1 MRFIAVFV
9 FLIAVALA
17 VGWFTYQNLDSFAQ
31 GQVMRIFGAI
41 AAVLVAILVAF
52 AVTVI
57 RYRIPKADIAL
68 VRTGGAREKIRI
80 TGGLWVNTIIH
91 EIKEISL
98 NTIRIEVIREGPEA
112 LITYDFNR
120 GDVEVVFYLKVE
132 PVESAI
138 LRAAQALGDKS
149 MTPETVRELIEPKLE
164 GALRSVAAES
174 EIQNL
179 LQKRQEFADKVQAA
193 CGEDL
198 ETQNGLTLETVS
210 IIRVDQTPVET
221 LDPENRFDAVGIRE
235 ITEIT
240 ADQEREKARIVW
252 EKEVAIVRI
261 EVDAR
266 IQQLDAE
273 QEQEWAQSD
282 QQRNIALVAAERQA
296 ETLKFQYEMDQGVQE
311 REYEMKQEVEKARI
325 AQEQAVQEREIEM
338 NRDVEVARVQQEQIV
353 AEREIEKNLIVETQQ
368 IEQSKVVQLAEIEQ
382 HLAVQMQK
390 IEQEQQLAVRDIEK
404 QLTIEKARIAQE
416 EAVSLRDIERDLLV
430 QTERLGQEQQVQ
442 QREIE
447 KNLVVETAQIDQL
460 RQVELAEIA
469 KILAVEV
476 TRIAQEQQ
484 VETREIEK
492 ELFVEKARIAQEEG
506 VSLRDIERDLLVQTE
521 RLGQEQQV
529 QQREIE
535 KNLVVETAQIDQ
547 LRQVELAEIAKILA
561 VEVTR
566 IAQEQQVETREI
578 EKELFVEK
586 ARIAQEEGVS
596 LRDIERDLLV
606 QTERLGQEQQVQQR
620 EIEKNLVVETSQ
632 IDQVRQV
639 ELAEIA
645 RTLNV
650 EQSRI
655 NQELRVTLSD
665 EDRNIE
671 VAQKQQVTALAEKE
685 QLLAE
690 AERMGAEVSV
700 TATEQVKEA
709 EWQREVA
716 IIGAEAQAQPI
727 ERLADA
733 VLAEARAKA
742 QGEMAEYEARNVA
755 EQRVLVQE
763 AILELIEEAPEI
775 IEQMVKPVEKIDSI
789 KILDMGNTDGQGGIN
804 RNNMGKL
811 ANALLDTG
819 VISPMLKELFN
830 FADVDAQQITDKI
843 AEYLADLVN
852 RPNAS

>member
-1 MRFIAVFV
+1 MRFIAAIV
-9 FLIAVALA
+9 FLIAVAIA
-17 VGWFTYQNLDSFAQ
+17 VGWFAYQNLDRFGQNQVIRWLTVILFVLFASLAT
-31 GQVMRIFGAI
+31 F
-41 AAVLVAILVAF
+41 AA
-52 AVTVI
+52 TVI

-98 NTIRIEVIREGPEA
+98 NTMRIEVIREGPEA

-132 PVESAI
+132 PEETDI

-174 EIQNL
+174 DIQDL
-179 LQKRQEFADKVQAA
+179 LQKRQEFADKVQSA

-221 LDPENRFDAVGIRE
+221 LDAENRFDAVGIRE

-240 ADQEREKARIVW
+240 AEQEREKERIVQ
-252 EKEVAIVRI
+252 EKEVAIVQI

-266 IQQLDAE
+266 IQKLEAE
-273 QEQEWAQSD
+273 QQQAWAESD
-282 QQRNIALVAAERQA
+282 QQKNIAIYAAEREA
-296 ETLKFQYEMDQGVQE
+296 ETLKFQFEMEQGVQE
-311 REYEMKQEVEKARI
+311 REYEMKQEVERARI
-325 AQEQAVQEREIEM
+325 RQEQVIQEREIEM
-338 NRDVEVARVQQEQIV
+338 NRDIEVARVQQEQIV

-382 HLAVQMQK
+382 HLVVQMQR
-390 IEQEQQLAVRDIEK
+390 IAQEQAIAVREIEK
-404 QLTIEKARIAQE
+404 VLTVEKARIAQE
-416 EAVSLRDIERDLLV
+416 EGVALRGIERDLTVQTAQLGMEQQVQQREIEKNLVVETAQIDQMRQVELAEVAKTLTVEIARIAQEQQVETRDIEKQLAVERARIAQEEGVSLRDIARDLTV
-430 QTERLGQEQQVQ
+430 QTERFSQEQQVQ

-447 KNLVVETAQIDQL
+447 KNLVVETAQIDQI
-460 RQVELAEIA
+460 RQVSLAEIA
-469 KILAVEV
+469 K
-476 TRIAQEQQ
+476 
-484 VETREIEK
+484 
-492 ELFVEKARIAQEEG
+492 
-506 VSLRDIERDLLVQTE
+506 
-521 RLGQEQQV
+521 
-529 QQREIE
+529 
-535 KNLVVETAQIDQ
+535 
-547 LRQVELAEIAKILA
+547 
-561 VEVTR
+561 
-566 IAQEQQVETREI
+566 
-578 EKELFVEK
+578 
-586 ARIAQEEGVS
+586 
-596 LRDIERDLLV
+596 
-606 QTERLGQEQQVQQR
+606 
-620 EIEKNLVVETSQ
+620 
-632 IDQVRQV
+632 
-639 ELAEIA
+639 
-645 RTLNV
+645 TLTV
-650 EQSRI
+650 EQTRI
-655 NQELRVTLSD
+655 NQELQVAITD
-665 EDRNIE
+665 EDRKID
-671 VAQKQQVTALAEKE
+671 VANKQQVTALAEKE
-685 QLLAE
+685 QLVAE
-690 AERMGAEVSV
+690 AERMGAEVNV

-763 AILELIEEAPEI
+763 AIMELIDEFPDI
-775 IEQMVKPVEKIDSI
+775 VEQLMRPVEKIDSI
-789 KILDMGNTDGQGGIN
+789 KILDMGNNDGQGGLN
-804 RNNMGKL
+804 RSNMGRL

-819 VISPMLKELFN
+819 AISPMLKELFN

-843 AEYLADLVN
+843 AEYLSDLVN
-852 RPNAS
+852 RPS

>member
-1 MRFIAVFV
+1 MRFIAAIV
-9 FLIAVALA
+9 FLIAVAIA
-17 VGWFTYQNLDSFAQ
+17 VGWFAYQNLDRFGQNQVIRWLTVILFVLFASLAT
-31 GQVMRIFGAI
+31 F
-41 AAVLVAILVAF
+41 AA
-52 AVTVI
+52 TVI

-98 NTIRIEVIREGPEA
+98 NTMRIEVIREGPEA

-132 PVESAI
+132 PEETAI

-174 EIQNL
+174 DIQDL
-179 LQKRQEFADKVQAA
+179 LQKRQEFADKVQSA

-198 ETQNGLTLETVS
+198 EIQNGLTLETVS

-221 LDPENRFDAVGIRE
+221 LDAENRFDAVGIRE

-240 ADQEREKARIVW
+240 AEQEREKERIVQ
-252 EKEVAIVRI
+252 EKEVAIVQI

-266 IQQLDAE
+266 IQKLEAE
-273 QEQEWAQSD
+273 QQQAWAESD
-282 QQRNIALVAAERQA
+282 QQKNIAIYAAEREA
-296 ETLKFQYEMDQGVQE
+296 ETLKFQFEMEQGVQE
-311 REYEMKQEVEKARI
+311 REYEMKQEVERARI
-325 AQEQAVQEREIEM
+325 RQEQVIQEREIEM
-338 NRDVEVARVQQEQIV
+338 NRDIEVARVQQEQIV

-382 HLAVQMQK
+382 HLVVQMQR
-390 IEQEQQLAVRDIEK
+390 IAQEQTITVREIEK
-404 QLTIEKARIAQE
+404 VLTVEKARIAQE
-416 EAVSLRDIERDLLV
+416 EGVALRGIERDLTVQTAQLGMEQQVQQREIEKNLVVETAQIDQMRQVELAEIAKVLAVEITRIAQEQQVETRDIEKQLAIERARIAQEEGVSLRDIARDLTV
-430 QTERLGQEQQVQ
+430 QTERFSQEQQVQ

-447 KNLVVETAQIDQL
+447 KNLVVETAQIDQV
-460 RQVELAEIA
+460 RQVSLAEIA
-469 KILAVEV
+469 K
-476 TRIAQEQQ
+476 
-484 VETREIEK
+484 
-492 ELFVEKARIAQEEG
+492 
-506 VSLRDIERDLLVQTE
+506 
-521 RLGQEQQV
+521 
-529 QQREIE
+529 
-535 KNLVVETAQIDQ
+535 
-547 LRQVELAEIAKILA
+547 
-561 VEVTR
+561 
-566 IAQEQQVETREI
+566 
-578 EKELFVEK
+578 
-586 ARIAQEEGVS
+586 
-596 LRDIERDLLV
+596 
-606 QTERLGQEQQVQQR
+606 
-620 EIEKNLVVETSQ
+620 
-632 IDQVRQV
+632 
-639 ELAEIA
+639 
-645 RTLNV
+645 TLTV
-650 EQSRI
+650 EQTRI
-655 NQELRVTLSD
+655 NQELQVAITD
-665 EDRNIE
+665 EDRKID
-671 VAQKQQVTALAEKE
+671 VANKQQVTALAEKE
-685 QLLAE
+685 QLVAE
-690 AERMGAEVSV
+690 AERMGAEVNV

-763 AILELIEEAPEI
+763 AIMELIDEFPDI
-775 IEQMVKPVEKIDSI
+775 VEQLMRPVEKIDSI
-789 KILDMGNTDGQGGIN
+789 KILDMGNNDGQGGLN
-804 RNNMGKL
+804 RSNMGRL

-819 VISPMLKELFN
+819 AISPMLKELFN

-852 RPNAS
+852 RPS

>member
-1 MRFIAVFV
+1 MRFIAVIV
-9 FLIAVALA
+9 FLIVVAIA
-17 VGWFTYQNLDSFAQ
+17 ISWFAFDKLDSF
-31 GQVMRIFGAI
+31 GQDSVMRWSVFALI
-41 AAVLVAILVAF
+41 VLFTILAAF
-52 AVTVI
+52 AAAVI
-57 RYRIPKADIAL
+57 RYRIPKADVAL
-68 VRTGGAREKIRI
+68 VRTGGSKEKINI
-80 TGGLWVNTIIH
+80 TKGLWVNTIIH

-98 NTIRIEVIREGPEA
+98 NTMRIEVIREGTEA

-132 PVESAI
+132 PIEDDV

-174 EIQNL
+174 EIQDL
-179 LQKRQEFADKVQAA
+179 LQKRQEFGDKVQEA

-210 IIRVDQTPVET
+210 IIRVDQTPVDT
-221 LDPENRFDAVGIRE
+221 LDAENRFDAVGIRE

-240 ADQEREKARIVW
+240 ADQYREKVDIEQR
-252 EKEVAIVRI
+252 KEVAVVQIEVSARI
-261 EVDAR
+261 EK
-266 IQQLDAE
+266 LEAE
-273 QEQEWAQSD
+273 QEQAWAESD
-282 QQRNIALVAAERQA
+282 QQKNIAIYAAEREA
-296 ETLKFQYEMDQGVQE
+296 ETLKFQFEMEQSVQE
-311 REYEMKQEVEKARI
+311 REYEMKQEVERARI
-325 AQEQAVQEREIEM
+325 TQEQVVQEREIEM

-382 HLAVQMQK
+382 FLTVQLQK
-390 IEQEQQLAVRDIEK
+390 IEQEQAIEVREIEK
-404 QLTIEKARIAQE
+404 VLTVEKARIAQE
-416 EAVSLRDIERDLLV
+416 EGVMLRDIERELIV
-430 QTERLGQEQQVQ
+430 QTERFAQEQQVQ

-460 RQVELAEIA
+460 RQVETAEIA
-469 KILAVEV
+469 KTLAVELA
-476 TRIAQEQQ
+476 RIAADQQEQI
-484 VETREIEK
+484 RGIEK
-492 ELFVEKARIAQEEG
+492 ELAVEKARIAQEEG
-506 VSLRDIERDLLVQTE
+506 VMLRDIERELIVQTE
-521 RLGQEQQV
+521 RFAQEQQV

-547 LRQVELAEIAKILA
+547 MRHVELAEIAKM
-561 VEVTR
+561 
-566 IAQEQQVETREI
+566 
-578 EKELFVEK
+578 
-586 ARIAQEEGVS
+586 
-596 LRDIERDLLV
+596 
-606 QTERLGQEQQVQQR
+606 
-620 EIEKNLVVETSQ
+620 
-632 IDQVRQV
+632 
-639 ELAEIA
+639 
-645 RTLNV
+645 LNV

-655 NQELRVTLSD
+655 GQELRVALTD
-665 EDRNIE
+665 EDRKIE
-671 VAQKQQVTALAEKE
+671 VAGKQQVTALAEKE
-685 QLLAE
+685 KLVAE
-690 AERMGAEVSV
+690 AERMGAEVNV
-700 TATEQVKEA
+700 TATEEVMSA

-716 IIGAEAQAQPI
+716 VIGAEAQAQPI

-763 AILELIEEAPEI
+763 AILELINDADDI
-775 IEQMVKPVEKIDSI
+775 IEQMMRPVEKIESI

-804 RNNMGKL
+804 RSSMGRL

-819 VISPMLKELFN
+819 AISPMLKELFN

-852 RPNAS
+852 RPS

>member
-1 MRFIAVFV
+1 MRFIAVII
-9 FLIAVALA
+9 FLVVVAVA
-17 VGWFTYQNLDSFAQ
+17 VGWFAFGQLDNF
-31 GQVMRIFGAI
+31 GQDNVMRWSTF
-41 AAVLVAILVAF
+41 VLIILLAILAAF
-52 AVTVI
+52 AAAVI

-68 VRTGGAREKIRI
+68 VRTGGAKEKINI
-80 TGGLWVNTIIH
+80 TKGLWVNTIIH

-98 NTIRIEVIREGPEA
+98 NTMRIEVIREGAEA

-132 PVESAI
+132 PDPDDV

-174 EIQNL
+174 DIQDL
-179 LQKRQEFADKVQAA
+179 LQKRQEFADKVQEA

-221 LDPENRFDAVGIRE
+221 LDAENRFDAVGIRE

-240 ADQEREKARIVW
+240 AEQEREKVDIVQR
-252 EKEVAIVRI
+252 KEVAIVQIEVAARI
-261 EVDAR
+261 EK
-266 IQQLDAE
+266 LEAE
-273 QEQEWAQSD
+273 QEQAWAESD
-282 QQRNIALVAAERQA
+282 QQKNIAIYAAEREA
-296 ETLKFQYEMDQGVQE
+296 ETLKFQFEMEQSVQE
-311 REYEMKQEVEKARI
+311 REYEMKQEVERARI
-325 AQEQAVQEREIEM
+325 TQEQVVQEREIEM

-382 HLAVQMQK
+382 YLTVQLQK
-390 IEQEQQLAVRDIEK
+390 IEQEQAIEVREIEK
-404 QLTIEKARIAQE
+404 VLTVEKARIAQE
-416 EAVSLRDIERDLLV
+416 EGVMLRDIERELIV
-430 QTERLGQEQQVQ
+430 QTQRFAQEQQVQ

-447 KNLVVETAQIDQL
+447 KNLVVETAQIDQM
-460 RQVELAEIA
+460 RQVETAEIA
-469 KILAVEV
+469 KKLAVEIA
-476 TRIAQEQQ
+476 RIAADQQEQI
-484 VETREIEK
+484 RGIEK
-492 ELFVEKARIAQEEG
+492 DLAVEKARIAQEEG
-506 VSLRDIERDLLVQTE
+506 VMLRDIERELIVQTE
-521 RLGQEQQV
+521 RFAQEQQV

-547 LRQVELAEIAKILA
+547 MRYVELAEIAKM
-561 VEVTR
+561 
-566 IAQEQQVETREI
+566 
-578 EKELFVEK
+578 
-586 ARIAQEEGVS
+586 
-596 LRDIERDLLV
+596 
-606 QTERLGQEQQVQQR
+606 
-620 EIEKNLVVETSQ
+620 
-632 IDQVRQV
+632 
-639 ELAEIA
+639 
-645 RTLNV
+645 LNV

-655 NQELRVTLSD
+655 GQELRVALTD
-665 EDRNIE
+665 EDRKIE
-671 VAQKQQVTALAEKE
+671 VAGKQQVTALAEKE
-685 QLLAE
+685 KLLAE
-690 AERMGAEVSV
+690 AERMGAEVNV
-700 TATEQVKEA
+700 TATEEVMSA

-716 IIGAEAQAQPI
+716 VIGAEAQAQPI

-763 AILELIEEAPEI
+763 AILELINDADDI
-775 IEQMVKPVEKIDSI
+775 IEQMMRPVEKIDSI

-804 RNNMGKL
+804 RSSMGRL

-819 VISPMLKELFN
+819 AISPMLKELFN

-852 RPNAS
+852 RPS

>member
-1 MRFIAVFV
+1 MRFIAAIV
-9 FLIAVALA
+9 FLIAVAIA
-17 VGWFTYQNLDSFAQ
+17 VGWFAYQNLDRFGQNEVIQWLTVILFVLFASLAT
-31 GQVMRIFGAI
+31 F
-41 AAVLVAILVAF
+41 AA
-52 AVTVI
+52 TVI

-98 NTIRIEVIREGPEA
+98 NTMRIEVIREGPEA

-132 PVESAI
+132 PEETDI

-174 EIQNL
+174 EIQDL
-179 LQKRQEFADKVQAA
+179 LQKRQEFADKVQSA

-221 LDPENRFDAVGIRE
+221 LDAENRFDAVGIRA

-240 ADQEREKARIVW
+240 AEQEREKERIVQ
-252 EKEVAIVRI
+252 EKEVAIVQI

-266 IQQLDAE
+266 IQKLEAE
-273 QEQEWAQSD
+273 QQQAWAESD
-282 QQRNIALVAAERQA
+282 QQKNISIYAAEREA
-296 ETLKFQYEMDQGVQE
+296 ETLKFQFEMEQGVQE
-311 REYEMKQEVEKARI
+311 REYEMKQEVERARI
-325 AQEQAVQEREIEM
+325 TQEQVIQEREIEM
-338 NRDVEVARVQQEQIV
+338 NRDIEVARVQQEQIV

-382 HLAVQMQK
+382 HLVVQMQR
-390 IEQEQQLAVRDIEK
+390 IAQEQTIAVREIEK
-404 QLTIEKARIAQE
+404 VLTIEKARIAQE
-416 EAVSLRDIERDLLV
+416 EGIALRGIERDLTVQVAQRSMEQQVQQREIEKNLVVETAQIDQMRQVELAEVAKTLAVEITRIAQEQQIETRDIEKQLAVERARIAQEEGISLRDIARDLAV
-430 QTERLGQEQQVQ
+430 QTERFSQEQQVQ

-447 KNLVVETAQIDQL
+447 KNLVVETAQIDQV
-460 RQVELAEIA
+460 RQVSLAEIA
-469 KILAVEV
+469 K
-476 TRIAQEQQ
+476 
-484 VETREIEK
+484 
-492 ELFVEKARIAQEEG
+492 
-506 VSLRDIERDLLVQTE
+506 
-521 RLGQEQQV
+521 
-529 QQREIE
+529 
-535 KNLVVETAQIDQ
+535 
-547 LRQVELAEIAKILA
+547 
-561 VEVTR
+561 
-566 IAQEQQVETREI
+566 
-578 EKELFVEK
+578 
-586 ARIAQEEGVS
+586 
-596 LRDIERDLLV
+596 
-606 QTERLGQEQQVQQR
+606 
-620 EIEKNLVVETSQ
+620 
-632 IDQVRQV
+632 
-639 ELAEIA
+639 
-645 RTLNV
+645 TLTV
-650 EQSRI
+650 EQTRI
-655 NQELRVTLSD
+655 NQELQVALTD
-665 EDRNIE
+665 EDRKIDIAN
-671 VAQKQQVTALAEKE
+671 KQQVTALAEKE
-685 QLLAE
+685 QLVAE
-690 AERMGAEVSV
+690 AERMGAEVNV

-763 AILELIEEAPEI
+763 AIMELIDEAADIVEEL
-775 IEQMVKPVEKIDSI
+775 MKPVEKIDSI
-789 KILDMGNTDGQGGIN
+789 KILDMGNNDGQGGLN
-804 RNNMGKL
+804 RSNMGRL

-819 VISPMLKELFN
+819 AISPMLKELFN

-843 AEYLADLVN
+843 AEYLSDLVN
-852 RPNAS
+852 RPG

>member
-1 MRFIAVFV
+1 MRFIAVIV
-9 FLIAVALA
+9 FLIAVAIA
-17 VGWFTYQNLDSFAQ
+17 VGWFAFQNIDSF
-31 GQVMRIFGAI
+31 GQSGVMRVLSFV
-41 AAVLVAILVAF
+41 VLVLLAILAAFVAM
-52 AVTVI
+52 VI
-57 RYRIPKADIAL
+57 RYRIPKADVAL
-68 VRTGGAREKIRI
+68 IRTGGSREKISI

-98 NTIRIEVIREGPEA
+98 NTMRIEVIREGPEA

-132 PVESAI
+132 PNQTDI
-138 LRAAQALGDKS
+138 LRGAQALGDKS

-174 EIQNL
+174 EIQDL
-179 LQKRQEFADKVQAA
+179 LQKRQEFADKVLLA

-198 ETQNGLTLETVS
+198 EIQNGLTLETVS

-221 LDPENRFDAVGIRE
+221 LDAENRFDAVGIRE

-240 ADQEREKARIVW
+240 AEQEREKERIVQ
-252 EKEVAIVRI
+252 EKEVAIVQI

-266 IQQLDAE
+266 IQKLEAE
-273 QEQEWAQSD
+273 QQQAWAESD
-282 QQRNIALVAAERQA
+282 QQKNIAIYAAEREA
-296 ETLKFQYEMDQGVQE
+296 ETLKFQFEMEQGVQE
-311 REYEMKQEVEKARI
+311 REYEMKQEVERARI
-325 AQEQAVQEREIEM
+325 AQEQIVQEREIEM
-338 NRDVEVARVQQEQIV
+338 GRDIQIARVQQEQVV

-368 IEQSKVVQLAEIEQ
+368 IEQSRVVQLAEIQ
-382 HLAVQMQK
+382 QYLTVQMQR
-390 IEQEQQLAVRDIEK
+390 IAQEQTIAVREIEK
-404 QLTIEKARIAQE
+404 ELTIEKARIAQE
-416 EAVSLRDIERDLLV
+416 EGVSLRDIERQLSV
-430 QTERLGQEQQVQ
+430 QTARFSQEQQVQ

-447 KNLVVETAQIDQL
+447 KNLVVESAQIDQM
-460 RQVELAEIA
+460 RQIELAEIA
-469 KILAVEV
+469 KTLAVEL
-476 TRIAQEQQ
+476 THISRDQQEQI
-484 VETREIEK
+484 RGIERD
-492 ELFVEKARIAQEEG
+492 LMVEKARIAQEEG
-506 VSLRDIERDLLVQTE
+506 VSLRDIERQLSVQTT
-521 RLGQEQQV
+521 RFSQEQQV

-535 KNLVVETAQIDQ
+535 KNLVVESAQIDQ
-547 LRQVELAEIAKILA
+547 M
-561 VEVTR
+561 
-566 IAQEQQVETREI
+566 
-578 EKELFVEK
+578 
-586 ARIAQEEGVS
+586 
-596 LRDIERDLLV
+596 
-606 QTERLGQEQQVQQR
+606 
-620 EIEKNLVVETSQ
+620 
-632 IDQVRQV
+632 RQV

-655 NQELRVTLSD
+655 GQELAVALSD
-665 EDRNIE
+665 EDRKIGIAN
-671 VAQKQQVTALAEKE
+671 KQQVTALAEKE
-685 QLLAE
+685 QLVAE
-690 AERMGAEVSV
+690 AERMGAEVNV

-763 AILELIEEAPEI
+763 AIMELIDEFPDI
-775 IEQMVKPVEKIDSI
+775 VEQLMRPVEKIDSI
-789 KILDMGNTDGQGGIN
+789 KILDMGNNDGQGGIN
-804 RNNMGKL
+804 RSNMGKL

-819 VISPMLKELFN
+819 AISPMLKELFN

-852 RPNAS
+852 RPS

>member
-1 MRFIAVFV
+1 MRFIAVIV
-9 FLIAVALA
+9 FLLAVAIAVA
-17 VGWFTYQNLDSFAQ
+17 WFAYQNLDRFGQNEIIRWLTVILFVLFASLAT
-31 GQVMRIFGAI
+31 F
-41 AAVLVAILVAF
+41 AA
-52 AVTVI
+52 TVI

-68 VRTGGAREKIRI
+68 VRTGGAKEKIRI

-98 NTIRIEVIREGPEA
+98 NTMRIEVIREGPEA

-132 PVESAI
+132 PEENDI

-174 EIQNL
+174 DIQDL
-179 LQKRQEFADKVQAA
+179 LQKRQEFADKVQTT

-198 ETQNGLTLETVS
+198 EIQNGLTLETVS

-221 LDPENRFDAVGIRE
+221 LDAENRFDAVGIRA

-240 ADQEREKARIVW
+240 AEQEREKERIVQ
-252 EKEVAIVRI
+252 EKEVAIVQI

-266 IQQLDAE
+266 IQKLEAE
-273 QEQEWAQSD
+273 QQQAWAESD
-282 QQRNIALVAAERQA
+282 QQKNISIYAAEREA
-296 ETLKFQYEMDQGVQE
+296 ETLKFQFEMEQGVQE
-311 REYEMKQEVEKARI
+311 REYEMKQEVERARI
-325 AQEQAVQEREIEM
+325 TQEQVIQEREIEM
-338 NRDVEVARVQQEQIV
+338 NRDIEVARVQQEQIV

-382 HLAVQMQK
+382 HLVVQMQR
-390 IEQEQQLAVRDIEK
+390 IAQEQVIAVREIEK
-404 QLTIEKARIAQE
+404 VLTVEKARIAQE
-416 EAVSLRDIERDLLV
+416 EGVMLRDIARELAV
-430 QTERLGQEQQVQ
+430 QTTRFSQEQQVQ

-447 KNLVVETAQIDQL
+447 KNLVVETAQIDQM

-469 KILAVEV
+469 KTLAVDI
-476 TRIAQEQQ
+476 TRIARDQQ

-492 ELFVEKARIAQEEG
+492 QLVVERARIAQEEG
-506 VSLRDIERDLLVQTE
+506 VALRDIARDLTVETT
-521 RLGQEQQV
+521 RFSQEQQV

-547 LRQVELAEIAKILA
+547 MRQVSLAEIAK
-561 VEVTR
+561 
-566 IAQEQQVETREI
+566 
-578 EKELFVEK
+578 
-586 ARIAQEEGVS
+586 
-596 LRDIERDLLV
+596 
-606 QTERLGQEQQVQQR
+606 
-620 EIEKNLVVETSQ
+620 
-632 IDQVRQV
+632 
-639 ELAEIA
+639 
-645 RTLNV
+645 TLTV
-650 EQSRI
+650 EQTRI
-655 NQELRVTLSD
+655 NQELQVALTD
-665 EDRNIE
+665 EDRKIDIAN
-671 VAQKQQVTALAEKE
+671 KQQVTALAEKE
-685 QLLAE
+685 QLVAE
-690 AERMGAEVSV
+690 AERMGAEVGV
-700 TATEQVKEA
+700 MATEQVKEA

-763 AILELIEEAPEI
+763 AILELIDEAPDILE
-775 IEQMVKPVEKIDSI
+775 ELMKPVEKIDSI
-789 KILDMGNTDGQGGIN
+789 KILDMGNNDGQGGLN
-804 RNNMGKL
+804 RSNMGRL

-819 VISPMLKELFN
+819 AISPMLKELFN

-852 RPNAS
+852 RPS

>member
-1 MRFIAVFV
+1 MRFIAAIV
-9 FLIAVALA
+9 FLIAVAIA
-17 VGWFTYQNLDSFAQ
+17 VGWFAYQNLDRFGQNQVIRWLTVILFVLFASLTT
-31 GQVMRIFGAI
+31 F
-41 AAVLVAILVAF
+41 AA
-52 AVTVI
+52 TVI

-98 NTIRIEVIREGPEA
+98 NTMRIEVIREGPEA

-132 PVESAI
+132 PEETDI

-174 EIQNL
+174 DIQDL
-179 LQKRQEFADKVQAA
+179 LQKRQEFADKVQSA

-198 ETQNGLTLETVS
+198 EIQNGLTLETVS

-221 LDPENRFDAVGIRE
+221 LDAENRFDAVGIRE

-240 ADQEREKARIVW
+240 AEQEREKERIVQ
-252 EKEVAIVRI
+252 EKEVAIVQI

-266 IQQLDAE
+266 IQKLEAE
-273 QEQEWAQSD
+273 QQQAWAESD
-282 QQRNIALVAAERQA
+282 QQKNIAIYAAEREA
-296 ETLKFQYEMDQGVQE
+296 ETLKFQFEMEQGVQE
-311 REYEMKQEVEKARI
+311 REYEMKQEVERARI
-325 AQEQAVQEREIEM
+325 RQEQVIQEREIEM
-338 NRDVEVARVQQEQIV
+338 NRDIEVARVQQEQIV

-382 HLAVQMQK
+382 HLIVQMQR
-390 IEQEQQLAVRDIEK
+390 IAQEQAIAVREIEK
-404 QLTIEKARIAQE
+404 VLTVEKARIAQE
-416 EAVSLRDIERDLLV
+416 EGVALRGIERDLTVQTARLGMEQQVQQREIEKNLVVETAQIDQMRQVELAEVAKTLTVELARIAQEQQIETRDIEKQLAVERARIAQEEGISLRDIARDLTV
-430 QTERLGQEQQVQ
+430 QTERFSQEQQVQ

-447 KNLVVETAQIDQL
+447 KNLVVETAQIDQI
-460 RQVELAEIA
+460 RQVSLAEIA
-469 KILAVEV
+469 K
-476 TRIAQEQQ
+476 
-484 VETREIEK
+484 
-492 ELFVEKARIAQEEG
+492 
-506 VSLRDIERDLLVQTE
+506 
-521 RLGQEQQV
+521 
-529 QQREIE
+529 
-535 KNLVVETAQIDQ
+535 
-547 LRQVELAEIAKILA
+547 
-561 VEVTR
+561 
-566 IAQEQQVETREI
+566 
-578 EKELFVEK
+578 
-586 ARIAQEEGVS
+586 
-596 LRDIERDLLV
+596 
-606 QTERLGQEQQVQQR
+606 
-620 EIEKNLVVETSQ
+620 
-632 IDQVRQV
+632 
-639 ELAEIA
+639 
-645 RTLNV
+645 TLTV
-650 EQSRI
+650 EQTRI
-655 NQELRVTLSD
+655 NQELQVAITD
-665 EDRNIE
+665 EDRKID
-671 VAQKQQVTALAEKE
+671 VANKQQVTALAEKE
-685 QLLAE
+685 QLVAE
-690 AERMGAEVSV
+690 AERMGAEVNV

-763 AILELIEEAPEI
+763 AIMELIDEFPDI
-775 IEQMVKPVEKIDSI
+775 VEQLMRPVEKIDSI
-789 KILDMGNTDGQGGIN
+789 KILDMGNNDGQGGLN
-804 RNNMGKL
+804 RSNMGRL

-819 VISPMLKELFN
+819 AISPMLKELFN

-852 RPNAS
+852 RPS

>member
-1 MRFIAVFV
+1 MRFIAVIV
-9 FLIAVALA
+9 FLIAVAVA
-17 VGWFTYQNLDSFAQ
+17 VGWFAYQNLDRF
-31 GQVMRIFGAI
+31 GQNEVIRW
-41 AAVLVAILVAF
+41 LTAILFVLF
-52 AVTVI
+52 ASLATFAATVI
-57 RYRIPKADIAL
+57 RYRIPKADVAL

-98 NTIRIEVIREGPEA
+98 NTMRIEVIREGPEA

-132 PVESAI
+132 PEETDI

-174 EIQNL
+174 DIQDL
-179 LQKRQEFADKVQAA
+179 LQKRQEFADKVQGA

-221 LDPENRFDAVGIRE
+221 LDAENRFDAVGIRE

-240 ADQEREKARIVW
+240 AEQEREKERIVQ
-252 EKEVAIVRI
+252 EKEVAIVQI

-266 IQQLDAE
+266 IQKLEAE
-273 QEQEWAQSD
+273 QQQAWAESD
-282 QQRNIALVAAERQA
+282 QQKNIAIYAAERQA
-296 ETLKFQYEMDQGVQE
+296 ETLKFQFEMEQGVQE
-311 REYEMKQEVEKARI
+311 REYEMKQEVERARI
-325 AQEQAVQEREIEM
+325 RQEQVIQEREIEM
-338 NRDVEVARVQQEQIV
+338 NRDIEVARVQQEQIV

-382 HLAVQMQK
+382 HLIVQMQR
-390 IEQEQQLAVRDIEK
+390 IAQEQAIAVREIEK
-404 QLTIEKARIAQE
+404 VLTVEKARIAQE
-416 EAVSLRDIERDLLV
+416 EAITLRDIARDLTV
-430 QTERLGQEQQVQ
+430 QTSRFSQEQQVQ

-447 KNLVVETAQIDQL
+447 KNLVVETAQIDQV
-460 RQVELAEIA
+460 RQVELAEVA
-469 KILAVEV
+469 KILAVEIA
-476 TRIAQEQQ
+476 RIAQAQQ
-484 VETREIEK
+484 VETRDIEK
-492 ELFVEKARIAQEEG
+492 ELIVEKARIAQEEG
-506 VSLRDIERDLLVQTE
+506 VTLRDIARDLAVQTT
-521 RLGQEQQV
+521 RFSQEQQV

-547 LRQVELAEIAKILA
+547 VRQVSLAEIAKILT
-561 VEVTR
+561 VEQTR
-566 IAQEQQVETREI
+566 IH
-578 EKELFVEK
+578 
-586 ARIAQEEGVS
+586 
-596 LRDIERDLLV
+596 
-606 QTERLGQEQQVQQR
+606 
-620 EIEKNLVVETSQ
+620 
-632 IDQVRQV
+632 
-639 ELAEIA
+639 
-645 RTLNV
+645 
-650 EQSRI
+650 
-655 NQELRVTLSD
+655 QELQVALTD
-665 EDRNIE
+665 EDRKIE
-671 VAQKQQVTALAEKE
+671 VANKQQVTALAEKE
-685 QLLAE
+685 QLVAE
-690 AERMGAEVSV
+690 AERMGAEVGV

-763 AILELIEEAPEI
+763 AILELIDEAPDILE
-775 IEQMVKPVEKIDSI
+775 ELMKPVEKIDSI
-789 KILDMGNTDGQGGIN
+789 KILDMGNNDGQGGLN
-804 RNNMGKL
+804 RSNMGRL

-819 VISPMLKELFN
+819 AISPMLKELFN

-843 AEYLADLVN
+843 AEYLSDLVN
-852 RPNAS
+852 RPS

>member
-1 MRFIAVFV
+1 MRFIAVIV
-9 FLIAVALA
+9 FLIAVAIA
-17 VGWFTYQNLDSFAQ
+17 VGWFAFNNLDSF
-31 GQVMRIFGAI
+31 GQSGVMRVIGF
-41 AAVLVAILVAF
+41 VLFVLFAILAAFVAM
-52 AVTVI
+52 VI
-57 RYRIPKADIAL
+57 RYRIPKADVAL
-68 VRTGGAREKIRI
+68 VRTGGSKEKISI

-98 NTIRIEVIREGPEA
+98 NTMRIEAIREGPEA

-132 PVESAI
+132 PNQIDI

-174 EIQNL
+174 EIQDL
-179 LQKRQEFADKVQAA
+179 LQKRQEFGDKVQAA

-198 ETQNGLTLETVS
+198 QTQNGLTLETVS

-221 LDPENRFDAVGIRE
+221 LDAENRFDAVGIRE

-240 ADQEREKARIVW
+240 AEQEREKERIVQ
-252 EKEVAIVRI
+252 EKEVAIVQI

-266 IQQLDAE
+266 IQKLEAE
-273 QEQEWAQSD
+273 QQQAWAESD
-282 QQRNIALVAAERQA
+282 QQKNIAIYAAEREA
-296 ETLKFQYEMDQGVQE
+296 ETLKFQFEMEQGVQE
-311 REYEMKQEVEKARI
+311 REYEMKQEVERARI
-325 AQEQAVQEREIEM
+325 AQEQIVQEREIEM
-338 NRDVEVARVQQEQIV
+338 DRDIQVARVQQEQVV

-368 IEQSKVVQLAEIEQ
+368 IEQSKVVQLAEIQQ
-382 HLAVQMQK
+382 HLTVQMQK
-390 IEQEQQLAVRDIEK
+390 IEQEQTLAV
-404 QLTIEKARIAQE
+404 
-416 EAVSLRDIERDLLV
+416 
-430 QTERLGQEQQVQ
+430 
-442 QREIE
+442 
-447 KNLVVETAQIDQL
+447 
-460 RQVELAEIA
+460 
-469 KILAVEV
+469 
-476 TRIAQEQQ
+476 
-484 VETREIEK
+484 REIEK
-492 ELFVEKARIAQEEG
+492 ELAVEKARIAQEEG
-506 VSLRDIERDLLVQTE
+506 VSLRDIERDLLVQTT
-521 RLGQEQQV
+521 RLSQEQQV

-547 LRQVELAEIAKILA
+547 MRQVELTEIAKMLA

-566 IAQEQQVETREI
+566 IAQEQQVVLRDVERE
-578 EKELFVEK
+578 LTVEK

-606 QTERLGQEQQVQQR
+606 QTTRFGQEQQVQQR
-620 EIEKNLVVETSQ
+620 EIEKNLVVETAQ
-632 IDQVRQV
+632 IDQMRQV
-639 ELAEIA
+639 ELTEIA
-645 RTLNV
+645 KTLTV

-655 NQELRVTLSD
+655 NQELRVALSD
-665 EDRNIE
+665 EDRKID
-671 VAQKQQVTALAEKE
+671 VANKQQVTALAEKE
-685 QLLAE
+685 QLVAE
-690 AERMGAEVSV
+690 AERMGAEVNV

-733 VLAEARAKA
+733 ILAEARAKA

-763 AILELIEEAPEI
+763 AIMELIDEFPDI
-775 IEQMVKPVEKIDSI
+775 VEQMMRPVEKIDSI
-789 KILDMGNTDGQGGIN
+789 KILDMGNNDGTGGIN
-804 RNNMGKL
+804 RSNMGRL

-819 VISPMLKELFN
+819 AISPMLKELFN

-852 RPNAS
+852 RPD

>member
-1 MRFIAVFV
+1 MRFIAVIV
-9 FLIAVALA
+9 FLIAVAIA
-17 VGWFTYQNLDSFAQ
+17 VGWFAFNNLDSF
-31 GQVMRIFGAI
+31 GQSGVMRLLGFTLL
-41 AAVLVAILVAF
+41 VLFAILAAFVAM
-52 AVTVI
+52 VI
-57 RYRIPKADIAL
+57 RYRIPKADVAL
-68 VRTGGAREKIRI
+68 VRTGGSKEKISI

-98 NTIRIEVIREGPEA
+98 NTMRIEAIREGPEA

-132 PVESAI
+132 PNQTDI

-149 MTPETVRELIEPKLE
+149 MTPETVRELVEPKLE

-174 EIQNL
+174 EIQDL

-198 ETQNGLTLETVS
+198 QIQNGLMLETVS

-221 LDPENRFDAVGIRE
+221 LDAENRFDAVGIRE

-240 ADQEREKARIVW
+240 AEQEREKERIVL
-252 EKEVAIVRI
+252 EKEVAIVQI

-266 IQQLDAE
+266 IQKLEAE
-273 QEQEWAQSD
+273 QQQAWAESD
-282 QQRNIALVAAERQA
+282 QQKNIAIYAAEREA
-296 ETLKFQYEMDQGVQE
+296 ETLKFQFEMEQGVQE
-311 REYEMKQEVEKARI
+311 REYEMKQEVERARI
-325 AQEQAVQEREIEM
+325 AQEQIVQEREIEM
-338 NRDVEVARVQQEQIV
+338 NRDIQVAQVQQEQV
-353 AEREIEKNLIVETQQ
+353 VQEREIEKNLIVETQQ
-368 IEQSKVVQLAEIEQ
+368 IEQSKVVQLAEIQQ
-382 HLAVQMQK
+382 HLTVQMQK
-390 IEQEQQLAVRDIEK
+390 IEQEQTIAVREIEKELAV
-404 QLTIEKARIAQE
+404 EKARISQE
-416 EAVSLRDIERDLLV
+416 EGVSLRDIERELAV
-430 QTERLGQEQQVQ
+430 QTARFSQEQQVQ

-447 KNLVVETAQIDQL
+447 KNLVVETAQIDQM

-469 KILAVEV
+469 KVLAVEV

-484 VETREIEK
+484 VEIRDLEK
-492 ELFVEKARIAQEEG
+492 ELMVEKARIAQEEG
-506 VSLRDIERDLLVQTE
+506 VSLRDIERDLLVQTT
-521 RLGQEQQV
+521 RFGQEQQV

-547 LRQVELAEIAKILA
+547 MRQVELAEIAK
-561 VEVTR
+561 
-566 IAQEQQVETREI
+566 
-578 EKELFVEK
+578 
-586 ARIAQEEGVS
+586 
-596 LRDIERDLLV
+596 
-606 QTERLGQEQQVQQR
+606 
-620 EIEKNLVVETSQ
+620 
-632 IDQVRQV
+632 
-639 ELAEIA
+639 
-645 RTLNV
+645 TLTV

-655 NQELRVTLSD
+655 NQELRVALSD
-665 EDRNIE
+665 EDRKID
-671 VAQKQQVTALAEKE
+671 VANKQQVTALAEKE
-685 QLLAE
+685 QLVAE
-690 AERMGAEVSV
+690 AERMGAEVNV
-700 TATEQVKEA
+700 TAMEQVKEA

-763 AILELIEEAPEI
+763 AILELINDADDI
-775 IEQMVKPVEKIDSI
+775 IEQLMKPVEKIDSI
-789 KILDMGNTDGQGGIN
+789 KILDMGNNDGTGGIN
-804 RNNMGKL
+804 RSNMGRL

-819 VISPMLKELFN
+819 AISPILKELFN

-852 RPNAS
+852 RPD

>member
-1 MRFIAVFV
+1 MRFIAVIV
-9 FLIAVALA
+9 FLIAVAIA
-17 VGWFTYQNLDSFAQ
+17 VGWFAYQNLDGFGQ
-31 GQVMRIFGAI
+31 GRVMRTLTAVV
-41 AAVLVAILVAF
+41 AVLLAILIAF
-52 AVTVI
+52 AATVI

-68 VRTGGAREKIRI
+68 VRTGGAKEKISI

-98 NTIRIEVIREGPEA
+98 NTMRIEVIREGPEA

-132 PVESAI
+132 PESTAI

-174 EIQNL
+174 VIQDL

-198 ETQNGLTLETVS
+198 EIQNGLTLETVS

-221 LDPENRFDAVGIRE
+221 LDAENRFDAVGIRE

-240 ADQEREKARIVW
+240 AEQEREKERIIQ
-252 EKEVAIVRI
+252 EKEVAIVQI

-266 IQQLDAE
+266 IQKLEAE
-273 QEQEWAQSD
+273 QQQAWAESD
-282 QQRNIALVAAERQA
+282 QQKNIAIYAAEREA
-296 ETLKFQYEMDQGVQE
+296 ETLKFQFEMEQGVQE
-311 REYEMKQEVEKARI
+311 REYEMKQEVERARI
-325 AQEQAVQEREIEM
+325 SQEQAVQEREIEM
-338 NRDVEVARVQQEQIV
+338 NRDIEVARVQQEQIV

-368 IEQSKVVQLAEIEQ
+368 IEQAKVVQLAEIEQ
-382 HLAVQMQK
+382 HLVVQMQK
-390 IEQEQQLAVRDIEK
+390 IEQEQTLAVREIEK
-404 QLTIEKARIAQE
+404 VLTVEKARIAQE
-416 EAVSLRDIERDLLV
+416 EGVMLRDIERDLTV
-430 QTERLGQEQQVQ
+430 QTERLSQEQQVQ

-447 KNLVVETAQIDQL
+447 KNLVVETAQIDQM
-460 RQVELAEIA
+460 RQVEIAEVA
-469 KILAVEV
+469 KVLAVEIA
-476 TRIAQEQQ
+476 RIAQEQQ
-484 VETREIEK
+484 IETREIEK
-492 ELFVEKARIAQEEG
+492 QLFVEKARIVQEEG
-506 VSLRDIERDLLVQTE
+506 VSLRDITRDLTVQTE
-521 RLGQEQQV
+521 RLSQEQQV

-547 LRQVELAEIAKILA
+547 MRQVELAEIAK
-561 VEVTR
+561 
-566 IAQEQQVETREI
+566 
-578 EKELFVEK
+578 
-586 ARIAQEEGVS
+586 
-596 LRDIERDLLV
+596 
-606 QTERLGQEQQVQQR
+606 
-620 EIEKNLVVETSQ
+620 
-632 IDQVRQV
+632 
-639 ELAEIA
+639 
-645 RTLNV
+645 TLTV

-655 NQELRVTLSD
+655 GQELRVALTD
-665 EDRNIE
+665 EDRKIDIAN
-671 VAQKQQVTALAEKE
+671 KQQVTALAEKE
-685 QLLAE
+685 QLVAE
-690 AERMGAEVSV
+690 ADRMGAEVNV

-763 AILELIEEAPEI
+763 AILELIDEAPDI
-775 IEQMVKPVEKIDSI
+775 IEELMKPVEKIDSI
-789 KILDMGNTDGQGGIN
+789 KILDMGNNDGKGGIN
-804 RNNMGKL
+804 RSNMGRL

-819 VISPMLKELFN
+819 AISPMLKELFN

-852 RPNAS
+852 RPS